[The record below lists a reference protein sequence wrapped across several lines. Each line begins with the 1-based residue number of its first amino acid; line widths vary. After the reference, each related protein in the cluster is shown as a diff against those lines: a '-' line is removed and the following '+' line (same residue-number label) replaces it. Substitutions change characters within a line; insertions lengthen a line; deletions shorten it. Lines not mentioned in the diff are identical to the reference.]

1 MYTIIKLNPFRYNTY
16 KGTMRMYIQAIR
28 APSGQ
33 VVLNAKML
41 KDNEDG
47 LGEEEN
53 NPPVIIA
60 ADVNCDTI
68 TLTVG
73 NKIYKIDYNFGRSGA
88 KDLGEIILMLRFLL
102 FSLFFLS
109 IRGYWQS

>member
-1 MYTIIKLNPFRYNTY
+1 
-16 KGTMRMYIQAIR
+16 MYIQAVR
-28 APSGQ
+28 QVNNQ
-33 VVLNAKML
+33 VVVHTRML
-41 KDNEDG
+41 RENEEG

-73 NKIYKIDYNFGRSGA
+73 TQVYKIDYDFGRSGV
-88 KDLGEIILMLRFLL
+88 KDLGKYSYTNL
-102 FSLFFLS
+102 FV
-109 IRGYWQS
+109 